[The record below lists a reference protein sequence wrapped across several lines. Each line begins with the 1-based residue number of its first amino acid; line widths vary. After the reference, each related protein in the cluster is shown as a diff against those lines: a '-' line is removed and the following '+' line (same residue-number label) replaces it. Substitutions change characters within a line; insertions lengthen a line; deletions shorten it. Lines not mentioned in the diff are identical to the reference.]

1 MGREVK
7 KCFSG
12 GKAVDRFAGA
22 LFEMMYSFSSL
33 PISLWSSGLSVTRLF
48 GVQKPPSRIRILDFR
63 ILDHFSELS
72 KPIDLKRK
80 RPSDL
85 YYHAHH
91 EMKG

>member
-48 GVQKPPSRIRILDFR
+48 GVQKPPSRIRVLGLRILDFP
-63 ILDHFSELS
+63 ELS
-72 KPIDLKRK
+72 KSLD
-80 RPSDL
+80 
-85 YYHAHH
+85 
-91 EMKG
+91 